1 MKGTLKKI
9 RSKAVVAFLCALVV
23 FANVIPVS
31 AAELSS
37 TSSHG
42 CVSVQYG
49 KKEFQC
55 YEKSDNS
62 MHVAKYFV
70 RTRCQTCGKE
80 MGYETVYG
88 DAESHSF
95 GYYLDRGHVS
105 ENDHVYEV
113 ICQCNYGETIRLIT
127 CQWKE
132 TGRHV
137 TPW

>member
-55 YEKSDNS
+55 YEKSEIGRA
-62 MHVAKYFV
+62 HV
-70 RTRCQTCGKE
+70 
-80 MGYETVYG
+80 
-88 DAESHSF
+88 
-95 GYYLDRGHVS
+95 
-105 ENDHVYEV
+105 
-113 ICQCNYGETIRLIT
+113 
-127 CQWKE
+127 
-132 TGRHV
+132 
-137 TPW
+137 